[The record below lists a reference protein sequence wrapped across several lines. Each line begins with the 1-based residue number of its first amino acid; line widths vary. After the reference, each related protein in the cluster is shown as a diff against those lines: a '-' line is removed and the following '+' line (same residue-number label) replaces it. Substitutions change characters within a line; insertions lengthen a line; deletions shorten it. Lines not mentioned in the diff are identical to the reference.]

1 MMFIRQGIGLISASE
16 KQGIILPQRW
26 LKRLFSRLGIRQK
39 IVYGYA
45 LAIGIAIMGA
55 TTGKIFE
62 NYYQE
67 QAKKQLT
74 NSQELT
80 SLLNTLQA
88 SVLQAHTQTP
98 KLFSLLKEPIRLE
111 LEYSR
116 FLEYIAAVN
125 RLLHQT
131 KSIIDSKIASSN
143 QDSFQTLE
151 SNKELK
157 RSLQAYINSIQDYSQ
172 RLEAIFQ
179 EAEPITVE
187 PQTVQSKQLSIVN
200 LQSRQIDLQ
209 INKVSREMSSLI
221 ADIQNKEAQKTVQA
235 LDKARDIGNLI
246 LIISLLSAVVIAATL
261 AIYTSRVIAHPIEV
275 TTKIAK
281 QVTEE
286 ANFTLQA
293 PVTTED
299 EVGLLTTSLNQ
310 LIQRVAEYTQDL
322 KQAQAQLIQTEKM
335 SSLGQMVAGIAHEI
349 NNPVSFIYGNIEHTK
364 EYTEDLLK
372 VANLCKHHY
381 SKLPLEIQEELDAI
395 ELDFLTDDLPKML
408 SSMKIGA
415 ERIRQLV
422 LSLRNFSRLDES
434 EVKDVDLHEGIE
446 STLLILNNRLKDKVE
461 IIKQYGQVPLVKCY
475 PAQLNQVFMNIL
487 SNAID
492 ALLTSTKESPKQ
504 IVIETSPVAAK
515 INAEIT
521 SVVVKIRD
529 NGSGIPAEVQ
539 TKIFDPFFTTKPVGS
554 GTGLGLSISYQIVE
568 KHGGEILVNSKVGEG
583 TEFAIALPVKQ
594 QIPST

>member
-1 MMFIRQGIGLISASE
+1 MLIRQGLDLISASQ
-16 KQGIILPQRW
+16 KQAIFLPQRW
-26 LKRLFSRLGIRQK
+26 LKTVFSRLGIRQK

-45 LAIGIAIMGA
+45 LAIGIAVMGA
-55 TTGKIFE
+55 TTGKILE

-74 NSQELT
+74 NSLELT
-80 SLLNTLQA
+80 SLLNTLQS

-125 RLLHQT
+125 RLLYQT
-131 KSIIDSKIASSN
+131 KSIIDIKIASSD
-143 QDSFQTLE
+143 QTSFQTLE
-151 SNKELK
+151 SNKDLK

-179 EAEPITVE
+179 EAKPTIIE
-187 PQTVQSKQLSIVN
+187 PQTVQSQQLSIVN
-200 LQSRQIDLQ
+200 LQSRQVDLE

-221 ADIQNKEAQKTVQA
+221 ADIQSKEAQQTVQA

-246 LIISLLSAVVIAATL
+246 LIISLLLAVAIAATL
-261 AIYTSRVIAHPIEV
+261 AIYTSRVIAHPIEA
-275 TTKIAK
+275 TTKVA
-281 QVTEE
+281 QRVTQES
-286 ANFTLQA
+286 NFTLQA
-293 PVTTED
+293 SVTTED

-310 LIQRVAEYTQDL
+310 LIQRVAEYTQEL
-322 KQAQAQLIQTEKM
+322 KQAQTQLIQTEKM

-364 EYTEDLLK
+364 DYTEDLLK
-372 VANLCKHHY
+372 LANLCQQQY
-381 SKLPLEIQEELDAI
+381 SKLTPEIQEELDTI
-395 ELDFLTDDLPKML
+395 ELEFLTDDLPKML

-434 EVKDVDLHEGIE
+434 EVKDVDLHEGID
-446 STLLILNNRLKDKVE
+446 STLLILNNRLKDNVE

-539 TKIFDPFFTTKPVGS
+539 NKIFDPFFTTKPVGS
-554 GTGLGLSISYQIVE
+554 GTGLGLSISYQIIE
-568 KHGGEILVNSKVGEG
+568 KHQGRISVSSQLGEG

-594 QIPST
+594 QLTST